1 MTMSTNRSVNL
12 AFALFILPVLAPA
25 HAQSTAIRA
34 VAQPAKLSRVTA
46 GAYQEY
52 NKSAFDAASG
62 LQRILYFHATWC
74 PTCKQANADL
84 LKNLNMLPVNVVVF
98 KTDYDREVALKK
110 QYGIISQHTFVLV
123 DAQGNALSKWAGG
136 ATREILAHLKK

>member
-12 AFALFILPVLAPA
+12 AFALLILPILAPV

-98 KTDYDREVALKK
+98 KTDYRKGSGWKAHGFNRGMQNPGRPKGGVA
-110 QYGIISQHTFVLV
+110 
-123 DAQGNALSKWAGG
+123 NA
-136 ATREILAHLKK
+136 